1 MLQVLFPKSFN
12 QAGMNVLVTPFFVPS
27 LAQSFNSLTACA
39 RTKVQIKLKKINE
52 AEVLRAC
59 MCMRTRDDDGSSIDA
74 PLQLATRVRPRAP
87 PSIYPSIPVT
97 KNSVTTYVR
106 AVVNR

>member
-1 MLQVLFPKSFN
+1 MK
-12 QAGMNVLVTPFFVPS
+12 
-27 LAQSFNSLTACA
+27 
-39 RTKVQIKLKKINE
+39 R
-52 AEVLRAC
+52 EVLRAC

-74 PLQLATRVRPRAP
+74 PLQLASVVRPRAP
-87 PSIYPSIPVT
+87 PSIYRSIDPSH